1 MATPS
6 HHSHIVI
13 PALPADRD
21 EELVRRFQVTL
32 NYLRD
37 LQHYIENA
45 YGRGKAVYPSL
56 STALQKHP
64 AYLKLHR
71 RSAGSFDFDQLER
84 HLEIAWVTELV
95 LRMPAALGQGRA
107 LRVTNAWAP
116 VHAYYAI
123 NMALQA
129 WFDANGMTG
138 IADDH
143 TAALRSISAQI
154 KDRRLFPSPWAILC
168 VGNPH
173 VRGGCIYLN
182 EPRLGACSAKVAVLS
197 IPIGLPGAYSE
208 ADSLARLGT
217 WLRTTR
223 EARLKKREED
233 WKHKQRRA
241 KIDPKVRK
249 QYAAS
254 LHPTS
259 LFDCLW
265 RLRIRSNYR
274 SVETY
279 LVRYV
284 ADSDAEMF
292 HRALVSITTAT
303 LCLLE
308 SYVARLIGAAA
319 YETMANR
326 FVAGDP
332 VGLAAQ
338 TVGRRLPYVLAA
350 ASASG
355 TRK

>member
-1 MATPS
+1 MPS
-6 HHSHIVI
+6 RDPGHFLAA
-13 PALPADRD
+13 ALPTDRD
-21 EELVRRFQVTL
+21 DELVRRFQVTL

-37 LQHYIENA
+37 LQNYVANV
-45 YGRGKAVYPSL
+45 YGRGRKVYPGL
-56 STALQKHP
+56 SEALEMQS
-64 AYLKLHR
+64 AYLKLQR
-71 RSAGSFDFDQLER
+71 RRAGAVDLDQLQR

-116 VHAYYAI
+116 VHAYYAV

-143 TAALRSISAQI
+143 TATLRSIAAQI
-154 KDRRLFPSPWAILC
+154 KDRRLFPEPWSVLC
-168 VGNPH
+168 VGNPF
-173 VRGGCIYLN
+173 VRDGCSYVN
-182 EPRLGACSAKVAVLS
+182 EPTPGACSAKIEVLS
-197 IPIGLPGAYSE
+197 MPIGLPGAFSE
-208 ADSLARLGT
+208 VEFLARFGT

-223 EARLKKREED
+223 EARLRKREEA
-233 WKHKQRRA
+233 WKQKQRRSR
-241 KIDPKVRK
+241 IDPKVRK
-249 QYAAS
+249 QYVAS

-284 ADSDAEMF
+284 SESDAELF
-292 HRALVSITTAT
+292 HKALVVITTST

-308 SYVARLIGAAA
+308 CYVARLIGAANYGRIA
-319 YETMANR
+319 DR
-326 FVAGDP
+326 FVSGDQT
-332 VGLAAQ
+332 GLAEQ
-338 TVGRRLPYVLAA
+338 TVGTRWPHVSAA
-350 ASASG
+350 ASTSG
-355 TRK
+355 HRH